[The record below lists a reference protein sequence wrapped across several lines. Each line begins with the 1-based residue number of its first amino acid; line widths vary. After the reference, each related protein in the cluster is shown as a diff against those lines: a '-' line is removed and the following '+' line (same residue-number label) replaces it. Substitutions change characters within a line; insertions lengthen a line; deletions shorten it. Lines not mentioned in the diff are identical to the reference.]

1 MKSCA
6 ELPNDVDWSC
16 EGMVLQADTQL
27 HQYLQGA
34 ERAVF
39 LTLYRGH
46 RYKKSTVC
54 LMSIKQW
61 EEETLR
67 SYIIRFNKEAFSID
81 EADDKI
87 LVVAFTNGLRKEK
100 FMFFLYRKNPKT
112 MLDVLYRAT
121 KYMNAED
128 TLLAGEEKPKKRKDK
143 RTHGKIGDGR
153 WLGSENEGRT
163 NVPNHP
169 LGGSQAL
176 PH

>member
-1 MKSCA
+1 
-6 ELPNDVDWSC
+6 
-16 EGMVLQADTQL
+16 
-27 HQYLQGA
+27 
-34 ERAVF
+34 
-39 LTLYRGH
+39 
-46 RYKKSTVC
+46 
-54 LMSIKQW
+54 
-61 EEETLR
+61 
-67 SYIIRFNKEAFSID
+67 
-81 EADDKI
+81 
-87 LVVAFTNGLRKEK
+87 
-100 FMFFLYRKNPKT
+100 
-112 MLDVLYRAT
+112 MLDVVYRAT